1 MPVQTET
8 SARGPKKNIGAGTTC
23 DIETKDTLTAHNLF
37 KRVLFIGT
45 QFNNL
50 YTAVDTPAKCAI
62 VIVSASIGFF
72 AGRFWGSQA
81 QAQRKTADT
90 RAPAQV
96 EAQRITAVVRYA
108 AAVQVSGA
116 TGPNAAH
123 INGVYR
129 PVAGEGVGGKPMYKK
144 DGADTWIE
152 YRPVSEYRPGTEQWQ
167 LKPGSSKGKDAA
179 WMASLGT
186 QKEAGVVE
194 EVTAGWKVYDATTR
208 VWSEQAGVR
217 VVRCAA
223 AVQVSGAT
231 GLAAAHINGVYRPV
245 AGEGVGGKPV
255 YKKDGADTWIEYRPG
270 TEQWQLKPGSSK
282 GKDAAWMASL
292 GTQKE
297 AGVVEEVTAGWKVY
311 DATTRVW
318 SEQAGVRVVRCAAAV
333 QEELLAGLMAV
344 EAKRK
349 EDEAR
354 RKEEEESRKEKEARA
369 VAAKRKEEEAMAAAA
384 ARAAAAAQRKEER
397 ARAAEAKRREEELLA
412 GLRPKLDSINAEA
425 TKSHGHLVRHVFK
438 THPPKGNPELPSD
451 FSQAGWCFL
460 FVSTCVW
467 ICLHITGHHA
477 AGS

>member
-1 MPVQTET
+1 
-8 SARGPKKNIGAGTTC
+8 
-23 DIETKDTLTAHNLF
+23 
-37 KRVLFIGT
+37 
-45 QFNNL
+45 
-50 YTAVDTPAKCAI
+50 
-62 VIVSASIGFF
+62 VS
-72 AGRFWGSQA
+72 
-81 QAQRKTADT
+81 
-90 RAPAQV
+90 
-96 EAQRITAVVRYA
+96 
-108 AAVQVSGA
+108 
-116 TGPNAAH
+116 
-123 INGVYR
+123 
-129 PVAGEGVGGKPMYKK
+129 
-144 DGADTWIE
+144 
-152 YRPVSEYRPGTEQWQ
+152 
-167 LKPGSSKGKDAA
+167 
-179 WMASLGT
+179 
-186 QKEAGVVE
+186 
-194 EVTAGWKVYDATTR
+194 
-208 VWSEQAGVR
+208 
-217 VVRCAA
+217 
-223 AVQVSGAT
+223 
-231 GLAAAHINGVYRPV
+231 
-245 AGEGVGGKPV
+245 
-255 YKKDGADTWIEYRPG
+255 EYRPG